1 MAMKEITKYVV
12 YHKVSGTTSITVY
25 YASGEASEIKPLKLD
40 EAAYLVDLLRNVKP
54 VYYDDATGMLQT
66 NYEDAGKGARR

>member
-12 YHKVSGTTSITVY
+12 YHKVGGASSISVY
-25 YASGEASEIKPLKLD
+25 YATGETNEIKSLKID
-40 EAAYLVDLLRNVKP
+40 EVVYLVDMLRNVKP
-54 VYYDDATGMLQT
+54 VYYDDATGMIQT

>member
-12 YHKVSGTTSITVY
+12 YHKVGGTTAITVY
-25 YASGEASEIKPLKLD
+25 YASGETNEIKPLSTD
-40 EAAYLVDLLRNVKP
+40 EATYLVDLLRNVKP
-54 VYYDDATGMLQT
+54 VYYDDATGMIQT